1 MNRQLTRVAWAAMAL
16 IVALVIGTTYWQTW
30 ARPGLAA
37 RQDNEIQRV
46 QEFQVKRGLILAPAR
61 VLARNRAVRRGG
73 RTLYFRRY
81 PQGRLAAH
89 VVGYSTV
96 SRARAGLEK
105 SLNGVLTGTEGNLAN
120 LVERQLDD
128 LRNEPIVGDTVV
140 TTLDL
145 PAQQVA
151 LEQLGR
157 RCGAVTAIDPRSGKL
172 LVMASSPSYNPN
184 LVESDFGQIGA
195 ITADCRPAA
204 PLVNRAS
211 QGLYPPGS
219 IFKVVTASAALSS
232 RRWEPSST
240 FVDPGYCIAYG
251 KRVNNFDTSRPFG
264 RIDLATALQYS
275 VNSVFCNIGKALGA
289 KRILD
294 QAKKFGFYERP
305 PLETPES
312 ERYPSGLYR
321 NGDLWYPERNSDV
334 DAGRMAFGQERMLVT
349 PLQMAMVAGGIGN
362 AGIVM
367 RPFVVE
373 KLVSPKGPDGRPHAP
388 RAARSRRRAGRRTR
402 RPGHDGAGGP
412 ERHGHRRADSRL
424 PHRRQDGHGRDGGRR
439 PEHDLVHRL
448 RRAARRAA
456 RGGDRGRARE
466 PVPDGRGDG
475 GADRPRGDGGTPASG
490 GESVAEAAS
499 TLRMTP

>member
-1 MNRQLTRVAWAAMAL
+1 MNRQLIRVAWAAMAL

-46 QEFQVKRGLILAPAR
+46 QEFQVKRGLILAPGR

-151 LEQLGR
+151 FEQLGR

-264 RIDLATALQYS
+264 RVDLATALQYS

-321 NGDLWYPERNSDV
+321 NGELWYPERNSDV

-373 KLVSPKGPDGRPHAP
+373 KLVSPKGLTVDRTRPERLDRAVGPVDARDVQDMMVRAVQSGTGTAAQIPGYRIGGKTGTAETGVAGRNTTWFIAFAGRP
-388 RAARSRRRAGRRTR
+388 G
-402 RPGHDGAGGP
+402 
-412 ERHGHRRADSRL
+412 E
-424 PHRRQDGHGRDGGRR
+424 R
-439 PEHDLVHRL
+439 PEVAIAVALENQSL
-448 RRAARRAA
+448 T
-456 RGGDRGRARE
+456 
-466 PVPDGRGDG
+466 G
-475 GADRPRGDGGTPASG
+475 GATAAPIARAVMEALLRP
-490 GESVAEAAS
+490 AAN
-499 TLRMTP
+499 P

>member
-46 QEFQVKRGLILAPAR
+46 QEFKVKRGLILAPGR

-151 LEQLGR
+151 FEQLGR

-184 LVESDFGQIGA
+184 LVESDFGRIGA

-264 RIDLATALQYS
+264 RVDLATALQYS

-294 QAKKFGFYERP
+294 QAKRFGFYERP

-373 KLVSPKGPDGRPHAP
+373 KLVSPKGLTVDRTRPERLDRAVGPVDARDVQDMMVRAVQSGTGTAAQIPGYRIGGKTGTAETGVAGRNTTWFIAFAGRP
-388 RAARSRRRAGRRTR
+388 G
-402 RPGHDGAGGP
+402 
-412 ERHGHRRADSRL
+412 E
-424 PHRRQDGHGRDGGRR
+424 R
-439 PEHDLVHRL
+439 PEVAIAVVLENQSL
-448 RRAARRAA
+448 T
-456 RGGDRGRARE
+456 
-466 PVPDGRGDG
+466 G
-475 GADRPRGDGGTPASG
+475 GATAAPIARAVMEALLRP
-490 GESVAEAAS
+490 AAN
-499 TLRMTP
+499 P

>member
-46 QEFQVKRGLILAPAR
+46 QEFQVKRGLILAPGR

-151 LEQLGR
+151 FEQLGR

-321 NGDLWYPERNSDV
+321 NGELWYPERNPDV

-373 KLVSPKGPDGRPHAP
+373 KLVSPKGLTVDRTRPERLDRAVGPVDARDVQDMMVRAVQSGTGTAAQIPGYRIGGKTGTAETGVAGRNTTWFIAFAGRP
-388 RAARSRRRAGRRTR
+388 GK
-402 RPGHDGAGGP
+402 
-412 ERHGHRRADSRL
+412 
-424 PHRRQDGHGRDGGRR
+424 R
-439 PEHDLVHRL
+439 PEVAIAVALENQSL
-448 RRAARRAA
+448 T
-456 RGGDRGRARE
+456 
-466 PVPDGRGDG
+466 G
-475 GADRPRGDGGTPASG
+475 GATAAPIARAVMEALLRP
-490 GESVAEAAS
+490 AAN
-499 TLRMTP
+499 P

>member
-46 QEFQVKRGLILAPAR
+46 QEFQVKRGLILAPER
-61 VLARNRAVRRGG
+61 VLARNRPVKRGG

-81 PQGRLAAH
+81 PQGRLAAA

-105 SLNGVLTGTEGNLAN
+105 SLNGVLTGTGGNLAN

-157 RCGAVTAIDPRSGKL
+157 RCGAVTAIDPRTGKL

-184 LVESDFGQIGA
+184 LVENDFGKISS

-232 RRWEPSST
+232 HRWEPSST

-289 KRILD
+289 KKILD

-373 KLVSPKGPDGRPHAP
+373 KLVSPRGLTVDRTRPERLDRAVGPVDARDVQDMMV
-388 RAARSRRRAGRRTR
+388 RAVQSGTGTAAQIPGYRIGGKTGTAETGVAGRNTTWFIAF
-402 RPGHDGAGGP
+402 AGQP
-412 ERHGHRRADSRL
+412 
-424 PHRRQDGHGRDGGRR
+424 GRR
-439 PEHDLVHRL
+439 PEVAIAVVLENQSL
-448 RRAARRAA
+448 T
-456 RGGDRGRARE
+456 
-466 PVPDGRGDG
+466 G
-475 GADRPRGDGGTPASG
+475 GATAAPIARA
-490 GESVAEAAS
+490 VMEAL
-499 TLRMTP
+499 LRSAANP

>member
-1 MNRQLTRVAWAAMAL
+1 VNRQLTRVAWAAMAL

-46 QEFQVKRGLILAPAR
+46 QEFQVKRGLILAPGR
-61 VLARNRAVRRGG
+61 VLARNRAVRGGG

-151 LEQLGR
+151 FEQLGR

-184 LVESDFGQIGA
+184 LVESDFGRIGA

-264 RIDLATALQYS
+264 RVDLATALQYS

-294 QAKKFGFYERP
+294 QAKRFGFYERP

-373 KLVSPKGPDGRPHAP
+373 KLVSPKGLTVDRTRPQRLDRAVGPVDARDVQDMMVRAVQSGTGTAAQIPGYRIGGKTGTAETGVAGRNTTWFIAFAGRP
-388 RAARSRRRAGRRTR
+388 G
-402 RPGHDGAGGP
+402 
-412 ERHGHRRADSRL
+412 E
-424 PHRRQDGHGRDGGRR
+424 R
-439 PEHDLVHRL
+439 PEVAIAVVLENQSL
-448 RRAARRAA
+448 T
-456 RGGDRGRARE
+456 
-466 PVPDGRGDG
+466 G
-475 GADRPRGDGGTPASG
+475 GATAAPIARAVMEALLRP
-490 GESVAEAAS
+490 AAN
-499 TLRMTP
+499 P